1 MKRNVKRESSA
12 QEEVSR
18 EAAVQAPSGLCRPS
32 PNHAVPECPFGA
44 PYAEGGGASVI
55 RRPFSGVDPANA
67 AIKFGK
73 MKRRFR
79 AQREP
84 PPAAPDQPRVDAPEG
99 GVSAETGMFLRHPH
113 LGLDPARLQA
123 FELLNTAQLMSMGMG
138 IAELMVIRFGKYG
151 LPYSSARPLVVD
163 AGTLSAN
170 ALRVNA
176 FGRDVIGPAL
186 DDLIAIEYTFQ
197 RRVDA
202 ATEHLNRQV
211 STLDLSEHVW
221 KLQLFGD
228 CCMQGAGD

>member
-1 MKRNVKRESSA
+1 MKRNGKRESSA

-18 EAAVQAPSGLCRPS
+18 EAAVQAPSGPCRPPS
-32 PNHAVPECPFGA
+32 NHAVPACPFGA

-55 RRPFSGVDPANA
+55 RRPF
-67 AIKFGK
+67 GK

-84 PPAAPDQPRVDAPEG
+84 PLAAPDQPRVDAPEG

-170 ALRVNA
+170 AVRVNA

-211 STLDLSEHVW
+211 STLDLSEH
-221 KLQLFGD
+221 F
-228 CCMQGAGD
+228 